1 VQVHSPDV
9 VAHAPHQ
16 PGALVTPGTVLV
28 ASFARSSGSSAGT
41 PVAWWADGAAA
52 ATESVLGD
60 GCVRTVSV
68 PVAVEG
74 DLVLR
79 ERFRRV
85 VHDLLG
91 PCGGARDLTP
101 ADSAAVRMITG
112 AAPVAVATSSL
123 PPHPD
128 AGRAAMP
135 WLLALALL
143 FLVAEQ
149 LVRRRGEQ

>member
-1 VQVHSPDV
+1 VRR
-9 VAHAPHQ
+9 VA
-16 PGALVTPGTVLV
+16 
-28 ASFARSSGSSAGT
+28 
-41 PVAWWADGAAA
+41 
-52 ATESVLGD
+52 
-60 GCVRTVSV
+60 V
-68 PVAVEG
+68 PVTVEG

-101 ADSAAVRMITG
+101 ADSAVVRMISG
-112 AAPVAVATSSL
+112 AAPVAVATSAL
-123 PPHPD
+123 PPHAD

-143 FLVAEQ
+143 FLAAEQ
-149 LVRRRGEQ
+149 LVRRRGER

>member
-1 VQVHSPDV
+1 M
-9 VAHAPHQ
+9 
-16 PGALVTPGTVLV
+16 
-28 ASFARSSGSSAGT
+28 
-41 PVAWWADGAAA
+41 PVA
-52 ATESVLGD
+52 
-60 GCVRTVSV
+60 
-68 PVAVEG
+68 PEG

-85 VHDLLG
+85 VSDLLG
-91 PCGGARDLTP
+91 PCGGARDLRP

-112 AAPVAVATSSL
+112 SGSAAVATSRL
-123 PPHPD
+123 PPHAD

-149 LVRRRGEQ
+149 LVRRRGAP